1 MDNALALED
10 QLSKGEEVMAG
21 ITIKTTDYVTHNIIA
36 ETIERDHDSVIFV
49 SAHSDSVPAEPE
61 LTIMVQAQSSEI
73 AIQLT
78 NFSSSKS
85 DLEKIRLLLN
95 FDMLASPNYSLQVYD
110 GHGSAFG
117 EQGSSGTAEAEK
129 EFERFFTE
137 ELGQNYTE
145 IEFDGLSDYQPFFE
159 AGVANGA
166 TATGIIDLKTYEE
179 ANYSEA
185 W

>member
-49 SAHSDSVPAEPE
+49 SAHSDSVPAAEE
-61 LTIMVQAQSSEI
+61 ENLLGSTYYVNQ
-73 AIQLT
+73 
-78 NFSSSKS
+78 SSKS

-110 GHGSAFG
+110 GHG
-117 EQGSSGTAEAEK
+117 
-129 EFERFFTE
+129 FERFFTE

-159 AGVANGA
+159 AGIANGA